1 MSAPPK
7 KIRIGDLL
15 VEKGVITPEQ
25 LTAALTEQKTS
36 GRKLGQVLIHKQV
49 ITEQRLLD
57 FLSQQLGLPYI
68 DLRQFRINRDV
79 AQTLSE
85 TQARR
90 FRALV
95 LSHTPEG
102 GALVGMADPSDL
114 FAFDEIARLL
124 RRPIQLAVVRES
136 DLLAS
141 IDTLYRK
148 SAEISSI
155 AQELGEELAETDGG
169 ASLFGEADGQ
179 ANAPVVRLLKTLFE
193 DATRAHA
200 SDIHIEPGEN
210 ELRIRLR
217 IDGVLQEQVMNEKRI
232 AAAVV
237 SRLKLVAGLDISE
250 KRLPQD
256 GRFHMKVGSRGVDI
270 RISTL
275 PIQHGESV
283 VMRLLDVSGG
293 VLNLDGVGM
302 PPDLLKRF
310 RAHVQRPHG
319 MVLVTGPTG
328 SGKTTTLYGA
338 LQELNTPERKIITA
352 EDPVEYRLPRINQVQ
367 VHPKI
372 GLTFASVL
380 RSALRQDPDVLLV
393 GEMRDQETAE
403 IGLRAAMTGHFVLST
418 LHTNDA
424 VSTAMRL
431 LDMGAEGFL
440 VAASLN
446 AVLAQRLIRRLCD
459 NCTQPA
465 PLTEQT
471 RVWLNG
477 FAAEHLG
484 KPFRKGN
491 GCHLCNNTGYKGRIG
506 VFELLEVDEILGDA
520 LRRNDQAGFS
530 QAAKAQGF
538 KPLAACALDYALAGM
553 TSLDEVIRLVGETYH
568 TAPGTPPGMTAD
580 EEV

>member
-7 KIRIGDLL
+7 KIHIGDLL
-15 VEKGVITPEQ
+15 VKKGIITPEQ
-25 LTAALTEQKTS
+25 LIATLAEQKTS
-36 GRKLGQVLIHKQV
+36 GRKFGQVLIRKQI
-49 ITEQRLLD
+49 ITEQQLLD
-57 FLSQQLGLPYI
+57 FLSQQFGLSYI
-68 DLRQFRINRDV
+68 DLCQFRVDRDI

-95 LSHTPEG
+95 LSHTPDG
-102 GALVGMADPSDL
+102 SALVGMVDPSDL
-114 FAFDEIARLL
+114 FALDEMARLL
-124 RRPIQLAVVRES
+124 CRPIQPAVVRES

-148 SAEISSI
+148 NTEISNI
-155 AQELGEELAETDGG
+155 AQELGEELAETHND
-169 ASLFGEADGQ
+169 SHFLGEADGQ
-179 ANAPVVRLLKTLFE
+179 TNAPVVRLLKTLFE

-210 ELRIRLR
+210 DLRIRLR
-217 IDGVLQEQVMNEKRI
+217 IDGFLKEQVMNEKRI

-256 GRFHMKVGSRGVDI
+256 GRFHMKVSHRGIDV

-275 PIQHGESV
+275 PIQYGESV
-283 VMRLLDVSGG
+283 VMRLLDVSSGA
-293 VLNLDGVGM
+293 LDLDSVGM

-328 SGKTTTLYGA
+328 SGKTTTIYGA

-352 EDPVEYRLPRINQVQ
+352 EDPVEYRLPRVNQVQ
-367 VHPKI
+367 INPKI
-372 GLTFASVL
+372 GLTFANIL

-403 IGLRAAMTGHFVLST
+403 MGLRAAMTGHFVLST

-431 LDMGAEGFL
+431 LDMGADGFL

-459 NCTQPA
+459 NCTRPA

-477 FAAEHLG
+477 FAAGHLD

-506 VFELLEVDEILGDA
+506 VFELLEIDETLGDT

-530 QAAKAQGF
+530 HAAKAQGF
-538 KPLAACALDYALAGM
+538 RSLAACALDYALAGM
-553 TSLDEVIRLVGETYH
+553 TSLDEVVRLVGETYH
-568 TAPGTPPGMTAD
+568 TPVSSTSTTSEIP
-580 EEV
+580 